1 MSQTIHEFR
10 HCRNIMEEKPGLQK
24 LVGKINEHD
33 PFSLVLCQARYKKKT
48 EMISCVNKVEHE
60 GKSALP
66 L

>member
-1 MSQTIHEFR
+1 
-10 HCRNIMEEKPGLQK
+10 MEEKPGLQK